1 MDMMSSMHRGSNLVL
16 LVVQGFQLLLL
27 LLLLQL
33 LLLQHIGSLSP
44 EGEPAGCMPAG
55 RGIPN
60 SDESFHLCIF
70 V

>member
-1 MDMMSSMHRGSNLVL
+1 MDMMSSMHHGSNLVL

-27 LLLLQL
+27 LLQ
-33 LLLQHIGSLSP
+33 LLQHIGSLSP